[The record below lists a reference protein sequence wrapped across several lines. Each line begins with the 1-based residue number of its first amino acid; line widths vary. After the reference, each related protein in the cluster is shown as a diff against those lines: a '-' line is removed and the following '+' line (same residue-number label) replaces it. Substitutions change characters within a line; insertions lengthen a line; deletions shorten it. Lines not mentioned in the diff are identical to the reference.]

1 MRRRP
6 VGKGRGVNRLIVL
19 KSKVDLQEM
28 MVRQLMVLSVDSW
41 ERQMACSKDKK
52 TAEAM

>member
-1 MRRRP
+1 MRRRT

-28 MVRQLMVLSVDSW
+28 MVLSVDSW